1 MIRVLGVALQ
11 SPRARWGAATFE
23 LAVLALTWLSLPCVS
38 AFAQAELVRKVK
50 TRVAPSYPAL
60 ARRMN
65 IRGVVK
71 LVVVVS
77 PNGDLKD
84 TKVIGGNPV
93 LVTAAQ
99 DALKKWKFE
108 PAQEESVGTVEFRF
122 QPSQ

>member
-1 MIRVLGVALQ
+1 LDSQ
-11 SPRARWGAATFE
+11 RASGWAAIAG
-23 LAVLALTWLSLPCVS
+23 LVVLALTWLSLPCLS
-38 AFAQAELVRKVK
+38 AFAQAELSRKVK
-50 TRVAPSYPAL
+50 TRVAPTYPEL

-65 IRGVVK
+65 IRGVVR

-77 PNGDLKD
+77 PNGSLKD
-84 TKVIGGNPV
+84 TKVIGGNPI

-99 DALKKWKFE
+99 DAVKKWKFE

>member
-1 MIRVLGVALQ
+1 MPLQ
-11 SPRARWGAATFE
+11 RARRRAATTGWV
-23 LAVLALTWLSLPCVS
+23 VLALTWLSLLCAS
-38 AFAQAELVRKVK
+38 AFAQAELSRKVK
-50 TRVAPSYPAL
+50 TRVAPTYPDL

-65 IRGVVK
+65 IRGVVR

-77 PNGDLKD
+77 PNGNLKD
-84 TKVIGGNPV
+84 TKVIGGNPI